1 MRRGFLGTQLSVTF
15 CTIREASSNNMID
28 ATLTDSKVSTFI
40 EEQTK
45 GTLAYIQ
52 AWLDLI
58 TRLYG
63 YSVIPLTTTDADG
76 KVTGFLPLCSVHSL
90 LTGRRLVALP
100 FSDLCPLLAVDEASA
115 NALVDQA
122 ILLAQQ
128 QKAEYL
134 ELRTGSS
141 DVLAERPEL
150 VEGNLYVR
158 WLMPLS
164 ADPDIV
170 WSNLRKP
177 IQRQVKKSQKL
188 GVQVRIAQHRDEM
201 AHYYRLH
208 LQTRCKK
215 HGMPAQPRRYFFEL
229 WDAFAE
235 GGAVHLL
242 LAEYQGA
249 VIAGMILLASGTT
262 IRYAYGASDERYLNL
277 APNDLLMWTAVKLG
291 CTLGYQT
298 LDMGRTACDN
308 EGLMEFKRRWGAI
321 REPLPYYYY
330 PHMAGLAS
338 TSESSWKFRLLTSCW
353 RHLPLQI
360 AGPLGGYLYKH
371 LG

>member
-1 MRRGFLGTQLSVTF
+1 MLQVSL
-15 CTIREASSNNMID
+15 ADSN
-28 ATLTDSKVSTFI
+28 LSTFI
-40 EEQTK
+40 EEQAK
-45 GTLAYIQ
+45 GTFSYIQ
-52 AWLDLI
+52 SWLDLI
-58 TRLYG
+58 IRLYG
-63 YSVIPLTTTDADG
+63 YSVYPLTTTNAEG
-76 KVTGFLPLCSVHSL
+76 KITGFLPLCSMQSP
-90 LTGRRLVALP
+90 LTSRRLVALP
-100 FSDLCPLLAVDEASA
+100 FTDLCPLLAEDEVDA
-115 NALVDQA
+115 NALIDQA
-122 ILLAQQ
+122 ICLAQQ
-128 QKAEYL
+128 QKVKYL
-134 ELRTGSS
+134 ELRSGAN
-141 DVLAERPEL
+141 DVLAKRSEL
-150 VEGNLYVR
+150 VEGNLYMR
-158 WLMPLS
+158 WLKLLS
-164 ADPDIV
+164 PDPDSM

-188 GVQVRIAQHRDEM
+188 GVQVRIAQQRDEV

-215 HGMPAQPRRYFFEL
+215 HGMPAQPQRYFFEL
-229 WDAFAE
+229 WDTFAE
-235 GGAVHLL
+235 SGAMQLL

-277 APNDLLMWTAVKLG
+277 APNDLLMWTSIKLG
-291 CTLGYQT
+291 CSLGYQT

-321 REPLPYYYY
+321 QDPLPYYYY

-338 TSESSWKFRLLTSCW
+338 TAETSWKYRLLTSSW
-353 RHLPLQI
+353 KKLPLEV